1 MNIIKEKALKRR
13 KCIVKKRL
21 VILGMICT
29 MMLSCTACS
38 NSSSTLNSTS
48 NIDYGI
54 ANVDMTGHN
63 SYDTYDGKNEEN
75 SNTNDENGDTN
86 YENSDTNDENS
97 DTNNEN
103 SDSTNVEGNSENEE
117 VSTNKKAKN
126 IEDKLVYSYN
136 VEYSVY
142 GEKNKKKA
150 IEKVDN
156 AIEKYDGF
164 IENSTSSEYNCRMT
178 VRIPSEYRDK
188 FVDALTNKLDKE
200 NYTINKQ
207 VENLKSTYADYKRQY
222 EIAKSNYEA
231 YSKLLK
237 QADMLNDVLE
247 ITNYV
252 NTAKQTMDD
261 MERQMQD
268 IDTDVAYSTITVDI
282 SFNSDDLERPEDEP
296 LINQA
301 IHAFKNG
308 IRSFFLLIVN
318 LLLFIIG
325 NLLYLLVFGL
335 IIWFIVTKR
344 KKKKRQK
351 QERNSAV
358 ENKGSTSE
366 VETITV
372 DMNEHSK

>member
-1 MNIIKEKALKRR
+1 
-13 KCIVKKRL
+13 
-21 VILGMICT
+21 MICT
-29 MMLSCTACS
+29 MLFSCTACS
-38 NSSSTLNSTS
+38 DSSSTSSTLNSTS
-48 NIDYGI
+48 NTGYGI
-54 ANVDMTGHN
+54 ANVNLAGDS
-63 SYDTYDGKNEEN
+63 SYDTYGDSTNESDDTYDESDD
-75 SNTNDENGDTN
+75 SNDKEG
-86 YENSDTNDENS
+86 
-97 DTNNEN
+97 N
-103 SDSTNVEGNSENEE
+103 SDSESSDSKNEE
-117 VSTNKKAKN
+117 VSANKKAKN
-126 IEDKLVYSYN
+126 IEDKLIYSYN

-164 IENSTSSEYNCRMT
+164 IENSTSSEYSCRMT
-178 VRIPSEYRDK
+178 VRIPSEYKDK
-188 FVDALTNKLDKE
+188 FVEALTNKLDKE

-207 VENLKSTYADYKRQY
+207 VENLKSTYADYKKQY

-237 QADMLNDVLE
+237 QADELKDVLE

-282 SFNSDDLERPEDEP
+282 NFNSDDLKRPEDEP

-301 IHAFKNG
+301 IHAFKDG

-351 QERNSAV
+351 QEKNSAV
-358 ENKGSTSE
+358 KNKESTSE

-372 DMNEHSK
+372 DMDEHSK

>member
-1 MNIIKEKALKRR
+1 M
-13 KCIVKKRL
+13 KKRL
-21 VILGMICT
+21 VILGIICT
-29 MMLSCTACS
+29 MLFSCTACS
-38 NSSSTLNSTS
+38 DSSSTSSTLNSTS
-48 NIDYGI
+48 NTGYGI
-54 ANVDMTGHN
+54 ANVNLASDS
-63 SYDTYDGKNEEN
+63 SYDTYE
-75 SNTNDENGDTN
+75 ENGDSTN
-86 YENSDTNDENS
+86 GESNSSSGESNGSSENSE
-97 DTNNEN
+97 
-103 SDSTNVEGNSENEE
+103 NSENEE
-117 VSTNKKAKN
+117 VSNNKKAKN
-126 IEDKLVYSYN
+126 IEDKLIYSYN

-164 IENSTSSEYNCRMT
+164 IENSTSSEYSCRMT
-178 VRIPSEYRDK
+178 VRIPSEYKDK
-188 FVDALTNKLDKE
+188 FVEALTNKLDKE

-207 VENLKSTYADYKRQY
+207 VENLKSTYADYKKQY

-237 QADMLNDVLE
+237 QADELKDVLE

-282 SFNSDDLERPEDEP
+282 NFNSDDLKRPEDEP
-296 LINQA
+296 LLTQA
-301 IHAFKNG
+301 IHAFKDG

-335 IIWFIVTKR
+335 IIWFIVTRR

-351 QERNSAV
+351 QEKNSAV
-358 ENKGSTSE
+358 ENKESTENEKANTSE

-372 DMNEHSK
+372 DMNENSK

>member
-48 NIDYGI
+48 NKGYGI
-54 ANVDMTGHN
+54 ANVDVTGASDS
-63 SYDTYDGKNEEN
+63 SYDTYDGTYKDTYE
-75 SNTNDENGDTN
+75 ENGDSTN
-86 YENSDTNDENS
+86 VDGDSTNVDG
-97 DTNNEN
+97 
-103 SDSTNVEGNSENEE
+103 DSTNVEGNSENEE
-117 VSTNKKAKN
+117 ISTSKN
-126 IEDKLVYSYN
+126 TKSIEDKLVYSYN

-164 IENSTSSEYNCRMT
+164 IENSTSSEYSCRMT
-178 VRIPSEYRDK
+178 VRVPSEYKDK

-237 QADMLNDVLE
+237 QADVLNDVLE

-261 MERQMQD
+261 MERHMQD

-282 SFNSDDLERPEDEP
+282 NFNSDDIARPEDEP

-301 IHAFKNG
+301 IHAFKDG

>member
-1 MNIIKEKALKRR
+1 M
-13 KCIVKKRL
+13 KKRL
-21 VILGMICT
+21 VILGIMCT
-29 MMLSCTACS
+29 MLFSCTACS
-38 NSSSTLNSTS
+38 DSSSTSSTLNSTS
-48 NIDYGI
+48 NTGSGI
-54 ANVDMTGHN
+54 ANVNLASDSSSDTYGDGTN
-63 SYDTYDGKNEEN
+63 ESDDTYDESDD
-75 SNTNDENGDTN
+75 SNDKEG
-86 YENSDTNDENS
+86 
-97 DTNNEN
+97 N
-103 SDSTNVEGNSENEE
+103 SDSENSENSENEE
-117 VSTNKKAKN
+117 VSNNKKAKN
-126 IEDKLVYSYN
+126 IEDKLIYSYN

-164 IENSTSSEYNCRMT
+164 IENSTSSEYSCRMT
-178 VRIPSEYRDK
+178 VRIPSEYKDK
-188 FVDALTNKLDKE
+188 FVEALTNKLDKE

-207 VENLKSTYADYKRQY
+207 VENLKSTYADYKKQY

-237 QADMLNDVLE
+237 QADELKDVLE

-282 SFNSDDLERPEDEP
+282 NFNSDDLKRPEDEP

-301 IHAFKNG
+301 IHAFKDG

-351 QERNSAV
+351 QEKNSAV
-358 ENKGSTSE
+358 KNKESTSE

-372 DMNEHSK
+372 DMDEHSK

>member
-1 MNIIKEKALKRR
+1 M
-13 KCIVKKRL
+13 KKRL

-29 MMLSCTACS
+29 MLFSCTACS
-38 NSSSTLNSTS
+38 DSSSTLNGAVDASAGLASVNSGSNAFSVAEKSESSDNYNYDSGDSDYDSNKDESNTGDNENNSKTKES
-48 NIDYGI
+48 NIG
-54 ANVDMTGHN
+54 
-63 SYDTYDGKNEEN
+63 
-75 SNTNDENGDTN
+75 TN
-86 YENSDTNDENS
+86 
-97 DTNNEN
+97 
-103 SDSTNVEGNSENEE
+103 
-117 VSTNKKAKN
+117 AKN

-178 VRIPSEYRDK
+178 VRIPSEYKDK
-188 FVDALTNKLDKE
+188 FVEALTNKLDKE

-207 VENLKSTYADYKRQY
+207 VENLKSTYADYKKQY

-237 QADMLNDVLE
+237 QADELKDVLE

-282 SFNSDDLERPEDEP
+282 NFNSDDIRRSEDES
-296 LINQA
+296 LMSQA
-301 IHAFKNG
+301 VHAFKDG

-335 IIWFIVTKR
+335 IIWFIIAKR

-351 QERNSAV
+351 QEKNSAV
-358 ENKGSTSE
+358 ENKESTENEKANTSE
-366 VETITV
+366 VETITA
-372 DMNEHSK
+372 DMNENSK

>member
-1 MNIIKEKALKRR
+1 M
-13 KCIVKKRL
+13 KKRL

-29 MMLSCTACS
+29 MLFSCTACS
-38 NSSSTLNSTS
+38 DSSSTSSTLNSTS
-48 NIDYGI
+48 NTGYGI
-54 ANVDMTGHN
+54 ANVNLASDS
-63 SYDTYDGKNEEN
+63 SYDTYE
-75 SNTNDENGDTN
+75 ENGD
-86 YENSDTNDENS
+86 
-97 DTNNEN
+97 
-103 SDSTNVEGNSENEE
+103 STNKEGNSSSGESNSSSENNDSENEE
-117 VSTNKKAKN
+117 VSNNKKAKN

-164 IENSTSSEYNCRMT
+164 IENSTSSEYSCRMT
-178 VRIPSEYRDK
+178 VRIPSEYKDK
-188 FVDALTNKLDKE
+188 FVEALTNKLDKE

-207 VENLKSTYADYKRQY
+207 VENLKSTYADYKKQY

-237 QADMLNDVLE
+237 QADELKDVLE

-268 IDTDVAYSTITVDI
+268 IDTDVAYSTIVVDI
-282 SFNSDDLERPEDEP
+282 NFNSDDIRRSEDES
-296 LINQA
+296 LMSQA
-301 IHAFKNG
+301 VHAFKGG
-308 IRSFFLLIVN
+308 IRSFLTLLGG
-318 LLLFIIG
+318 LSLFILGHI
-325 NLLYLLVFGL
+325 LYIIVIGL
-335 IIWFIVTKR
+335 IIWFIVAKH

-351 QERNSAV
+351 QEKSSAV
-358 ENKGSTSE
+358 ENKESTENEKANASE

-372 DMNEHSK
+372 DMNENSK

>member
-1 MNIIKEKALKRR
+1 
-13 KCIVKKRL
+13 
-21 VILGMICT
+21 
-29 MMLSCTACS
+29 MLFSCTACS
-38 NSSSTLNSTS
+38 DSSSISSTLNSTS
-48 NIDYGI
+48 STGYGI
-54 ANVDMTGHN
+54 AKVNLASDS
-63 SYDTYDGKNEEN
+63 SYDTYEEK
-75 SNTNDENGDTN
+75 G
-86 YENSDTNDENS
+86 
-97 DTNNEN
+97 
-103 SDSTNVEGNSENEE
+103 DSTNEEGNSSSENSESENKE

-156 AIEKYDGF
+156 AIEKFNGF

-178 VRIPSEYRDK
+178 VRIPSEYKDK
-188 FVDALTNKLDKE
+188 FVEALTNKLDKE

-237 QADMLNDVLE
+237 QADELKDVLE

-282 SFNSDDLERPEDEP
+282 NFNSDDLKRSEDEP

-301 IHAFKNG
+301 IHAFKDG

-325 NLLYLLVFGL
+325 NLLYILVFGL

-351 QERNSAV
+351 QEKNSAV

>member
-1 MNIIKEKALKRR
+1 
-13 KCIVKKRL
+13 
-21 VILGMICT
+21 MICT
-29 MMLSCTACS
+29 MLFSCTACS
-38 NSSSTLNSTS
+38 DSSSTLNSTS
-48 NIDYGI
+48 NTGYGI
-54 ANVDMTGHN
+54 ANVNLASD
-63 SYDTYDGKNEEN
+63 SSSDTYGDSTNESDDSNDKDG
-75 SNTNDENGDTN
+75 
-86 YENSDTNDENS
+86 
-97 DTNNEN
+97 N
-103 SDSTNVEGNSENEE
+103 SDSESSDSKNEE
-117 VSTNKKAKN
+117 VSANKKAKN
-126 IEDKLVYSYN
+126 IEDKLIYSYN

-164 IENSTSSEYNCRMT
+164 IENSTSSEYSCRMT
-178 VRIPSEYRDK
+178 VRIPSEYKDK
-188 FVDALTNKLDKE
+188 FVEALTNKLDKE

-207 VENLKSTYADYKRQY
+207 VENLKSTYADYKKQY

-237 QADMLNDVLE
+237 QADELKDVLE

-282 SFNSDDLERPEDEP
+282 NFNSDDLKRPEDEP
-296 LINQA
+296 LLTQA
-301 IHAFKNG
+301 IHAFKDG

-335 IIWFIVTKR
+335 IIWFIVDKR

>member
-1 MNIIKEKALKRR
+1 
-13 KCIVKKRL
+13 
-21 VILGMICT
+21 
-29 MMLSCTACS
+29 MLFSCTACS
-38 NSSSTLNSTS
+38 NSSSTSSTLNSTS
-48 NIDYGI
+48 NTGYGMS
-54 ANVDMTGHN
+54 NVNLAGDS
-63 SYDTYDGKNEEN
+63 SYDTYE
-75 SNTNDENGDTN
+75 ENGDSTN
-86 YENSDTNDENS
+86 EKGNSYSGESNGSSENSD
-97 DTNNEN
+97 
-103 SDSTNVEGNSENEE
+103 SENEE
-117 VSTNKKAKN
+117 VGTNKKAKN

-156 AIEKYDGF
+156 AIEKYAGF

-188 FVDALTNKLDKE
+188 FVEALTNKLDKE
-200 NYTINKQ
+200 NYRINKQ

-237 QADMLNDVLE
+237 QADELKDVLE

-268 IDTDVAYSTITVDI
+268 IDTDVAYSTIVVDI
-282 SFNSDDLERPEDEP
+282 NFNSDDIRRSEDEP

-301 IHAFKNG
+301 IHAFKDG

-335 IIWFIVTKR
+335 IIWFIVAKH

-351 QERNSAV
+351 QEKNSAV
-358 ENKGSTSE
+358 ENKESTENKKVNTSE

-372 DMNEHSK
+372 DMNENSK

>member
-1 MNIIKEKALKRR
+1 M
-13 KCIVKKRL
+13 KKRL

-54 ANVDMTGHN
+54 ANVDMAGHN
-63 SYDTYDGKNEEN
+63 SYDTYDGKYE
-75 SNTNDENGDTN
+75 
-86 YENSDTNDENS
+86 ENSDTNDENS
-97 DTNNEN
+97 DTNDEN

-117 VSTNKKAKN
+117 ISTSKN
-126 IEDKLVYSYN
+126 TKSIEDKLVYSYN

-164 IENSTSSEYNCRMT
+164 IENSTSSQYNCRMT

-188 FVDALTNKLDKE
+188 FVDVLTNKLDKE

-237 QADMLNDVLE
+237 QADVLNDVLE

-268 IDTDVAYSTITVDI
+268 IDTDVAYSTITIDI
-282 SFNSDDLERPEDEP
+282 NFNNDGLKRPEDEP

-301 IHAFKNG
+301 VHAFKDG

>member
-1 MNIIKEKALKRR
+1 
-13 KCIVKKRL
+13 
-21 VILGMICT
+21 MICT
-29 MMLSCTACS
+29 MLFSCTACS
-38 NSSSTLNSTS
+38 DSSSTSSTLNDTS
-48 NIDYGI
+48 NTGYGI
-54 ANVDMTGHN
+54 AKANLAGDS
-63 SYDTYDGKNEEN
+63 SYDTYDESDDSTNKEGN
-75 SNTNDENGDTN
+75 S
-86 YENSDTNDENS
+86 SS
-97 DTNNEN
+97 EN
-103 SDSTNVEGNSENEE
+103 SDSSSENSENEE
-117 VSTNKKAKN
+117 VGTSTKAKN

-156 AIEKYDGF
+156 AIEKYNGF

-178 VRIPSEYRDK
+178 VRIPSEYKDK
-188 FVDALTNKLDKE
+188 FVEALTNKLDKE

-207 VENLKSTYADYKRQY
+207 VENLKSTYADYKKQY

-237 QADMLNDVLE
+237 QADELKDVLE

-252 NTAKQTMDD
+252 NTAKQTMDN

-282 SFNSDDLERPEDEP
+282 NFNSDDLKRPEDEP

-301 IHAFKNG
+301 IHAFKDG

-335 IIWFIVTKR
+335 IIWFIFTKR

-351 QERNSAV
+351 QEKNSAV
-358 ENKGSTSE
+358 KNKESTSE

-372 DMNEHSK
+372 DMDEHSK

>member
-1 MNIIKEKALKRR
+1 
-13 KCIVKKRL
+13 
-21 VILGMICT
+21 MICT
-29 MMLSCTACS
+29 MLFSCTACS
-38 NSSSTLNSTS
+38 DSSSTSSTLNSTS
-48 NIDYGI
+48 NTGYGI
-54 ANVDMTGHN
+54 AKVNLAGDG
-63 SYDTYDGKNEEN
+63 SYDTYEEN
-75 SNTNDENGDTN
+75 GESTNESGDSTSESR
-86 YENSDTNDENS
+86 ENSA
-97 DTNNEN
+97 
-103 SDSTNVEGNSENEE
+103 NEE
-117 VSTNKKAKN
+117 VGTNKKAKN
-126 IEDKLVYSYN
+126 IEDKLIYSYN

-164 IENSTSSEYNCRMT
+164 IENSTSSEYSCRMA
-178 VRIPSEYRDK
+178 VRIPSEYKDK
-188 FVDALTNKLDKE
+188 FVEALTNKLDKE

-207 VENLKSTYADYKRQY
+207 VENLKSTYADYKKQY

-237 QADMLNDVLE
+237 QADELKDVLE

-282 SFNSDDLERPEDEP
+282 NFNSDDLKRPEDES

-301 IHAFKNG
+301 VHAFKDG

-335 IIWFIVTKR
+335 IIWFIVAKR

-358 ENKGSTSE
+358 ENKESTENEKANTSE

-372 DMNEHSK
+372 DMNENSK

>member
-1 MNIIKEKALKRR
+1 
-13 KCIVKKRL
+13 
-21 VILGMICT
+21 MICT
-29 MMLSCTACS
+29 MLFSCTACS
-38 NSSSTLNSTS
+38 DSSSTLNSTS
-48 NIDYGI
+48 NTGYGI
-54 ANVDMTGHN
+54 ANVNLASD
-63 SYDTYDGKNEEN
+63 SSSDTYGDSTNESDDSNDKDG
-75 SNTNDENGDTN
+75 
-86 YENSDTNDENS
+86 
-97 DTNNEN
+97 N
-103 SDSTNVEGNSENEE
+103 SDSESSDSKNEE
-117 VSTNKKAKN
+117 VSANKKAKN
-126 IEDKLVYSYN
+126 IEDKLIYSYN

-164 IENSTSSEYNCRMT
+164 IENSTSSEYSCRMT
-178 VRIPSEYRDK
+178 VRIPSEYKDK
-188 FVDALTNKLDKE
+188 FVEALTNKLDKE

-207 VENLKSTYADYKRQY
+207 VENLKSTYADYKKQY

-237 QADMLNDVLE
+237 QADELKDVLE

-282 SFNSDDLERPEDEP
+282 NFNSDDLKRPEDEP
-296 LINQA
+296 LLTQA
-301 IHAFKNG
+301 IHAFKDG

-335 IIWFIVTKR
+335 IIWFIVDKR

-358 ENKGSTSE
+358 ENKENTSE

>member
-1 MNIIKEKALKRR
+1 
-13 KCIVKKRL
+13 
-21 VILGMICT
+21 
-29 MMLSCTACS
+29 MLFSCTACS
-38 NSSSTLNSTS
+38 DSSSTSSTLNSTS
-48 NIDYGI
+48 NTGYGI
-54 ANVDMTGHN
+54 ANVNLASD
-63 SYDTYDGKNEEN
+63 SSSDTYG
-75 SNTNDENGDTN
+75 
-86 YENSDTNDENS
+86 
-97 DTNNEN
+97 
-103 SDSTNVEGNSENEE
+103 DSTNESDDSTDKDGNSNSENSENKE
-117 VSTNKKAKN
+117 VSNNKKAKN
-126 IEDKLVYSYN
+126 IEDKLIYSYN

-178 VRIPSEYRDK
+178 VRIPSEYKDK
-188 FVDALTNKLDKE
+188 FVEALTNKLDKE

-207 VENLKSTYADYKRQY
+207 VENLKSTYADYKKQY

-237 QADMLNDVLE
+237 QADELKDVLE

-268 IDTDVAYSTITVDI
+268 IDTDVAYSTITIDI
-282 SFNSDDLERPEDEP
+282 NFNSDDLKRPEDEP

-301 IHAFKNG
+301 IHAFKDG

-335 IIWFIVTKR
+335 IIWFIFTKR

-351 QERNSAV
+351 QEKNSAV
-358 ENKGSTSE
+358 ENKENTSE

-372 DMNEHSK
+372 DMDEHSK

>member
-13 KCIVKKRL
+13 KYIMKKRL

-38 NSSSTLNSTS
+38 NSSSTLNNTS

-63 SYDTYDGKNEEN
+63 SYDTYDGKYEEN
-75 SNTNDENGDTN
+75 SNTND
-86 YENSDTNDENS
+86 ENSDTNDENS
-97 DTNNEN
+97 DTNDEN
-103 SDSTNVEGNSENEE
+103 SDNTNVEGNSENEE
-117 VSTNKKAKN
+117 VSTSKNTKN

-237 QADMLNDVLE
+237 QADVLNDVLE

-282 SFNSDDLERPEDEP
+282 NFNSDDIARPEDEP

-301 IHAFKNG
+301 IHAFKDG

>member
-1 MNIIKEKALKRR
+1 
-13 KCIVKKRL
+13 
-21 VILGMICT
+21 
-29 MMLSCTACS
+29 MLFSCTACS
-38 NSSSTLNSTS
+38 DSSSTSSTLNSTS
-48 NIDYGI
+48 NTGYGI
-54 ANVDMTGHN
+54 ANVNLAGDG
-63 SYDTYDGKNEEN
+63 SYDTYE
-75 SNTNDENGDTN
+75 ENGDSTN
-86 YENSDTNDENS
+86 ESDDTYDESDDSNDKEG
-97 DTNNEN
+97 N
-103 SDSTNVEGNSENEE
+103 SDSESSDSKNEE
-117 VSTNKKAKN
+117 VSANKKAKN
-126 IEDKLVYSYN
+126 IEDKLIYNYN

-164 IENSTSSEYNCRMT
+164 IENSTSSEYSCRMT
-178 VRIPSEYRDK
+178 VRIPSEYKDK
-188 FVDALTNKLDKE
+188 FVEALTNKLDKE

-207 VENLKSTYADYKRQY
+207 VENLKSTYADYKKQY

-237 QADMLNDVLE
+237 QADELKDVLE

-252 NTAKQTMDD
+252 NTAKQTIDD

-282 SFNSDDLERPEDEP
+282 NFNSDDLKRPEDEP
-296 LINQA
+296 LLTQA
-301 IHAFKNG
+301 IHAFKDG

-335 IIWFIVTKR
+335 IIWFIVDKH

-351 QERNSAV
+351 QEKSSTV
-358 ENKGSTSE
+358 ENKESTENEKANTSE

-372 DMNEHSK
+372 DMNENSK

>member
-1 MNIIKEKALKRR
+1 
-13 KCIVKKRL
+13 
-21 VILGMICT
+21 MICT
-29 MMLSCTACS
+29 MLFSCTACS
-38 NSSSTLNSTS
+38 DSSSTLNSTS
-48 NIDYGI
+48 NTGYGI
-54 ANVDMTGHN
+54 ANVKLASD
-63 SYDTYDGKNEEN
+63 SSSDTYGDSTNESDDSNDKDG
-75 SNTNDENGDTN
+75 
-86 YENSDTNDENS
+86 
-97 DTNNEN
+97 N
-103 SDSTNVEGNSENEE
+103 SDSESSDSKNEE
-117 VSTNKKAKN
+117 VSANKKAKN
-126 IEDKLVYSYN
+126 IEDKLIYSYN

-164 IENSTSSEYNCRMT
+164 IENSTSSEYSCRMT
-178 VRIPSEYRDK
+178 VRIPSEYKDK
-188 FVDALTNKLDKE
+188 FVEALTNKLDKE

-207 VENLKSTYADYKRQY
+207 VENLKSTYADYKKQY

-237 QADMLNDVLE
+237 QADELKDVLE

-282 SFNSDDLERPEDEP
+282 NFNSDDLKRPEDEP
-296 LINQA
+296 LLTQA
-301 IHAFKNG
+301 IHAFKDG

-335 IIWFIVTKR
+335 IIWFIVDKR

>member
-48 NIDYGI
+48 NKGYGI
-54 ANVDMTGHN
+54 ANVDVTGASDS
-63 SYDTYDGKNEEN
+63 SYDTYDGTYKDTYE
-75 SNTNDENGDTN
+75 ENGDSTN
-86 YENSDTNDENS
+86 VDGDSTNVDGDS
-97 DTNNEN
+97 TNVDG
-103 SDSTNVEGNSENEE
+103 DSTNVEGNSENEE
-117 VSTNKKAKN
+117 ISTSKN
-126 IEDKLVYSYN
+126 TKSIEDKLVYSYN

-164 IENSTSSEYNCRMT
+164 IENSTSSEYSCRMT
-178 VRIPSEYRDK
+178 VRVPSEYKDK

-237 QADMLNDVLE
+237 QADVLNDVLE

-261 MERQMQD
+261 MERHMQD

-282 SFNSDDLERPEDEP
+282 NFNSDDIARPEDEP

-301 IHAFKNG
+301 IHAFKDG